1 MASLLPPK
9 PEFRIWKGEKM
20 QVTSMYS
27 AAGLSTSFL
36 LDTPGGRFMMEAGDG
51 CLRDLFEIER
61 ELDRDPDISTMDI
74 NARVESFHGV
84 IISHP
89 HYDHY
94 AGLLNLLNFL
104 HLMGRRSDFKIM
116 YPLDAKPIKML
127 ANHFLETLWE
137 PCPFQIDFVEFD
149 EGRRYEVEGHVI
161 ETIPVV
167 HRYSR
172 PGAVGDRVPA
182 MAYSIEYEGERVAY
196 SGDTGGADE
205 LEPFLSDAYLAI
217 VEATFVSV
225 PEGHEE
231 VHLNLETSRKLGEKA
246 RDHWLVH
253 FTSSSWA
260 EYMKNY

>member
-27 AAGLSTSFL
+27 AAGLSTSFI
-36 LDTPGGRFMMEAGDG
+36 LDTPAGRFMMEAGDG
-51 CLRDLFEIER
+51 CIRDLFEIER
-61 ELDRDPDISTMDI
+61 ELNRDSETSMMDI
-74 NARVESFHGV
+74 KARIESFHGV

-94 AGLLNLLNFL
+94 AGLLNLLNFF
-104 HLMGRRSDFKIM
+104 HLMGRRTDLRIM
-116 YPLDAKPIKML
+116 LPSNAKPIKML

-137 PCPFQIDFVEFD
+137 PCPFQIEFVEFED
-149 EGRRYEVEGHVI
+149 GGKFEVDGHII

-172 PGAVGDRVPA
+172 PGAVGDYVPA
-182 MAYSIEYEGERVAY
+182 MAYSVEYEGERVAY
-196 SGDTGGADE
+196 SGDTGGAE
-205 LEPFLSDAYLAI
+205 KLEPFLKDADLAI
-217 VEATFVSV
+217 VEATFDSV

-231 VHLNLETSRKLGEKA
+231 VHLDIETSRKLGSLAK
-246 RDHWLVH
+246 DHWLVH

-260 EYMKNY
+260 QYLKK